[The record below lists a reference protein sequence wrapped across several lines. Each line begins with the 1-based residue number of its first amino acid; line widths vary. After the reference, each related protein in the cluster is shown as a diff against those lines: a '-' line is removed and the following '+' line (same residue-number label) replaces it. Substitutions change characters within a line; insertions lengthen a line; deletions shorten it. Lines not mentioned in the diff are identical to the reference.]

1 MTLTFEALREALR
14 ENAQQPEGPAR
25 NARAER
31 LLVEAEQLGEPLAVI
46 EALGHQLQ
54 AYNYSSE
61 KAKMFVPFS
70 RLLRMWDDNPA
81 DFDAYE
87 THTLHWVF
95 KWVSS
100 GMLDQPHIPLASIE
114 KWLAEMEHRYRLA
127 GHSERAVRQGE
138 FRVARHI
145 GDLARAERAY
155 GAWLAAD
162 RDRMADCHACEL
174 HGQGGWA
181 AERGEDEQA
190 LRIWGPVL
198 AGEHSCAHE
207 PHAVLASSLLPLV
220 RLGRGDEARV
230 NHLRGYRLVRPM
242 ESMRGAVADHIEF
255 CALTG
260 NEARG
265 MELLAERPAYFTD
278 GGDPDSRLDFLSVT
292 ALLMDRLVALGLGGQ
307 SVPGPARETGEAWT
321 AAELGAHA
329 RVEALALA
337 RRFDERNGT
346 GRVSERARAR
356 MDAAPLLDRLP
367 LGVRAAGPVAVPAA
381 STRAVEPRD
390 LLAEARRLSAR
401 RNPAARAAWEAVA
414 ASADV
419 ELDVLGRAE
428 LDDHRAMAMAQGPA
442 ESVRLFLR
450 AAEGYETAGAPGE
463 AQAARARAAFAL
475 ALDDHASEA
484 TSTLEEAITRLRT
497 LHTEGAATPR
507 QLAGALLTR
516 VRLGLL
522 RLEDEDAAAE
532 RRGEEAV
539 AAELREEAVAAA
551 RGERTDAAARGE
563 RADAAEPGEGAGAA
577 EPGGAAW
584 AAGPGEG
591 TDAAEPGEGVGAAE
605 PGGEARAAGPG
616 EEAVAAGPGEEATP
630 AGPGGGG
637 AAVDALGDALDAL
650 FAFASAHG
658 GDPLVTDRVAEAE
671 SVRGDLAARAGDAE
685 EAARR
690 YAYAAELYHGA
701 QLPWFAVEPE
711 ARLSRIALRIGD
723 LETAERAAR
732 AALDHGVD
740 HAGAAGQSRLRLQL
754 AEVLGSVG
762 RFGEAADHALEAA
775 HWADEAGESRGIGAY
790 ARHQLGGWLLRE
802 SRVEEA
808 AAVLESVLPDLSVD
822 EHGDGMVVQ
831 TLWWLG
837 ECLVT
842 LNEPRSAAEQWLRA
856 AELAKEWPEQRD
868 HAMLA
873 NLAGQALLQAELR
886 PEAASAYERA
896 GELWRG
902 LGDTAAYVRTLR
914 VRAWIAG
921 AGGPGR
927 ALMDA
932 AAEACGADVA
942 ARGDTYI
949 QAAELL
955 GDGEVDAGELG
966 VALSYATRA
975 AAEFTSAG
983 PEFRDR
989 RTAAELLAAWLH
1001 VRRQDGAAAAELAR
1015 GVLAQYGSAPE
1026 DEAAAERRAEAE
1038 AVLERVGS

>member
-14 ENAQQPEGPAR
+14 ENSQQPEGPAR

-70 RLLRMWDDNPA
+70 RLLRMWDDSPG

-114 KWLAEMEHRYRLA
+114 KWLGEMEHRYRLA

-145 GDLARAERAY
+145 GDLGRAERAY
-155 GAWLAAD
+155 AAWLAAD

-174 HGQGGWA
+174 HGQGGWS
-181 AERGEDEQA
+181 AELGDDAQA
-190 LRIWGPVL
+190 LRTWEPVL
-198 AGEHSCAHE
+198 SGEHTCAHE

-220 RLGRGDEARV
+220 RLGRADEARV
-230 NHLRGYRLVRPM
+230 NHLRGYRLVRAM
-242 ESMRGAVADHIEF
+242 ESMRGAVAEHIEF

-265 MELLAERPAYFTD
+265 LEILAERPAYLTD
-278 GGDPDSRLDFLSVT
+278 GGDPDSLLDFLSVT

-307 SVPGPARETGEAWT
+307 SVPGPAKAADASWT

-329 RVEALALA
+329 RVEALAIA

-356 MDAAPLLDRLP
+356 MDAEPLLDRLP
-367 LGVRAAGPVAVPAA
+367 LGVRTAGPVTVPV
-381 STRAVEPRD
+381 RAPEPTVEPRD
-390 LLAEARRLSAR
+390 LLAEARRLSAE
-401 RNPAARAAWEAVA
+401 RNPAARTAWEAL
-414 ASADV
+414 ASADI
-419 ELDVLGRAE
+419 ELDALGRAE
-428 LDDHRAMAMAQGPA
+428 LDDHRAIAMDEGPA
-442 ESVRLFLR
+442 ESARLFLR
-450 AAEGYETAGAPGE
+450 AAEGYEAADAPGE

-475 ALDDHASEA
+475 AMDDRLAEA
-484 TSTLEEAITRLRT
+484 TAAVEEAITRVRA
-497 LHTEGAATPR
+497 LHAEGAATPR
-507 QLAGALLTR
+507 QVAGALLSR
-516 VRLGLL
+516 VRVGLL
-522 RLEDEDAAAE
+522 RLHDQDGADGEEPGPAAAE
-532 RRGEEAV
+532 ALSDGI
-539 AAELREEAVAAA
+539 
-551 RGERTDAAARGE
+551 
-563 RADAAEPGEGAGAA
+563 
-577 EPGGAAW
+577 
-584 AAGPGEG
+584 
-591 TDAAEPGEGVGAAE
+591 
-605 PGGEARAAGPG
+605 
-616 EEAVAAGPGEEATP
+616 
-630 AGPGGGG
+630 
-637 AAVDALGDALDAL
+637 DALV
-650 FAFASAHG
+650 AFASAHA
-658 GDPLVTDRVAEAE
+658 GDPLVADRAAEAE
-671 SVRGDLAARAGDAE
+671 SVRGDLAAHAGDAE
-685 EAARR
+685 GAARQ
-690 YAYAAELYHGA
+690 YAYAAELYHRAG
-701 QLPWFAVEPE
+701 LPWYAVEPE
-711 ARLSRIALRIGD
+711 ARLSRIALHTGD

-732 AALDHGVD
+732 AALDHGVQ
-740 HAGAAGQSRLRLQL
+740 HAGPAGQTRLRLQL
-754 AEVLGSVG
+754 AEVLGAAD

-808 AAVLESVLPDLSVD
+808 AAILESVLPDLSVD

-837 ECLVT
+837 ECLMT

-886 PEAASAYERA
+886 PEAAAAYERA
-896 GELWRG
+896 GELWREV
-902 LGDTAAYVRTLR
+902 GDTPAYVRTLR

-921 AGGPGR
+921 PADGGR

-932 AAEACGADVA
+932 AAEACGADVV
-942 ARGDTYI
+942 ARGDTYV
-949 QAAELL
+949 QAAELI
-955 GDGEVDAGELG
+955 GDGDAEAEGLG

-975 AAEFTSAG
+975 AAEFASAG

-1001 VRRQDGAAAAELAR
+1001 VRLEDGPAAAELAR
-1015 GVLAQYGSAPE
+1015 GVLAEYGPSPE
-1026 DEAAAERRAEAE
+1026 GDAAAERRAEAE

>member
-14 ENAQQPEGPAR
+14 ENARQPEGPAR
-25 NARAER
+25 NACAER
-31 LLVEAEQLGEPLAVI
+31 LLLEAEQLGEPLAVI

-70 RLLRMWDDNPA
+70 RLLRMWDDNPG

-114 KWLAEMEHRYRLA
+114 KWLGEMEHRYRLA
-127 GHSERAVRQGE
+127 GHSERAVRQSE

-155 GAWLAAD
+155 AAWLAAD

-174 HGQGGWA
+174 HGQGGWS
-181 AERGEDEQA
+181 AELGDDEQA
-190 LRIWGPVL
+190 LRTWEPVL
-198 AGEHSCAHE
+198 SGEHTCAHE

-220 RLGRGDEARV
+220 RLGRADEARV

-265 MELLAERPAYFTD
+265 LEILAERPAYLTD
-278 GGDPDSRLDFLSVT
+278 SGAPDSLLDFLSVT

-307 SVPGPARETGEAWT
+307 SVPGPARTTGAPWT

-329 RVEALALA
+329 RVEALAIA

-367 LGVRAAGPVAVPAA
+367 LGVRAAGPVAAPVPVPVRAPEP
-381 STRAVEPRD
+381 AVEPRD
-390 LLAEARRLSAR
+390 LPAKARRLSAG
-401 RNPAARAAWEAVA
+401 RNPAAREAWQAVASAVA
-414 ASADV
+414 AGTL
-419 ELDVLGRAE
+419 ELDALGRAE
-428 LDDHRAMAMAQGPA
+428 LDDHRAMSMDEGPA

-450 AAEGYETAGAPGE
+450 AAEGYEAAGDPGE
-463 AQAARARAAFAL
+463 ARAARARAAYAM
-475 ALDDHASEA
+475 ALDGRVAEA
-484 TSTLEEAITRLRT
+484 TEAVEEAISGLLA
-497 LHTEGAATPR
+497 LHAEGAATPR
-507 QLAGALLTR
+507 QTAGALLGR
-516 VRLGLL
+516 VRMALL
-522 RLEDEDAAAE
+522 RLH
-532 RRGEEAV
+532 EE
-539 AAELREEAVAAA
+539 E
-551 RGERTDAAARGE
+551 G
-563 RADAAEPGEGAGAA
+563 AEP
-577 EPGGAAW
+577 
-584 AAGPGEG
+584 
-591 TDAAEPGEGVGAAE
+591 
-605 PGGEARAAGPG
+605 EAL
-616 EEAVAAGPGEEATP
+616 VA
-630 AGPGGGG
+630 
-637 AAVDALGDALDAL
+637 ALDAL
-650 FAFASAHG
+650 FAFAAPYG
-658 GDPLVTDRVAEAE
+658 DDPLIADRVAEAE
-671 SVRGDLAARAGDAE
+671 AVRGDLAAHAGDAE
-685 EAARR
+685 EAVRQ
-690 YAYAAELYHGA
+690 YAYAAELWHGA
-701 QLPWFAVEPE
+701 GLPWYAAEAE
-711 ARLSRIALRIGD
+711 ARLSRAALHIGD
-723 LETAERAAR
+723 LDTAEGAAR
-732 AALDHGVD
+732 AALDHGAE
-740 HAGAAGQSRLRLQL
+740 HAGPSGQARLRLQL
-754 AEVLGSVG
+754 AEVLGAVG
-762 RFGEAADHALEAA
+762 RFGEAAAHALEAA
-775 HWADEAGESRGIGAY
+775 HWADEAGESRGSGAY

-802 SRVEEA
+802 SRIEEA
-808 AAVLESVLPDLSVD
+808 AAILESVLPDLSVE

-837 ECLVT
+837 ECLVA
-842 LNEPRSAAEQWLRA
+842 LNEPRSAAERWLRA

-886 PEAASAYERA
+886 PQAAAAYERA
-896 GELWRG
+896 GELWRE
-902 LGDTAAYVRTLR
+902 LGDMAAYVRTLR
-914 VRAWIAG
+914 VRAWISG
-921 AGGPGR
+921 ADGGGR
-927 ALMDA
+927 ELMDA
-932 AAEACGADVA
+932 AAEACGDDVV
-942 ARGDTYI
+942 ARGDTFA

-955 GDGEVDAGELG
+955 ADSDDLEG
-966 VALSYATRA
+966 ALSYAARA
-975 AAEFTSAG
+975 AADFDSAG

-1001 VRRQDGAAAAELAR
+1001 VRLEDGTAAGALAR
-1015 GVLAQYGSAPE
+1015 GVLAEYGSSSE
-1026 DEAAAERRAEAE
+1026 GEAAERRAEAE

>member
-14 ENAQQPEGPAR
+14 ENARQPEGPAR

-70 RLLRMWDDNPA
+70 RLLRMWDENPG

-114 KWLAEMEHRYRLA
+114 KWLGEMEHRYRLA

-145 GDLARAERAY
+145 GDVERADRAY
-155 GAWLAAD
+155 AAWLAAD

-174 HGQGGWA
+174 HGQGGWS
-181 AERGEDEQA
+181 AERGDDERA
-190 LRIWGPVL
+190 LRTWEPVL
-198 AGEHSCAHE
+198 SGEHVCAHE

-220 RLGRGDEARV
+220 RLGRPDEARV
-230 NHLRGYRLVRPM
+230 NHLRGYRLVRPL
-242 ESMRGAVADHIEF
+242 ESMRGAAADHIEF

-265 MELLAERPAYFTD
+265 LEILAERPAYLTD
-278 GGDPDSRLDFLSVT
+278 GGDPDSLLCFLSVT
-292 ALLMDRLVALGLGGQ
+292 ALLMDRLVARGLGGQ
-307 SVPGPARETGEAWT
+307 SVPGPARAEGGSWT

-329 RVEALALA
+329 RVEALAIA

-346 GRVSERARAR
+346 ARVSERARAR

-367 LGVRAAGPVAVPAA
+367 LGVRAVGPVAVPVAVPAA
-381 STRAVEPRD
+381 VSVAVSVEPRD
-390 LLAEARRLSAR
+390 LLAEARRVSAE
-401 RNPAARAAWEAVA
+401 RNPASRTAWEAVA
-414 ASADV
+414 TAVAAADL
-419 ELDVLGRAE
+419 ELDALGRAE
-428 LDDHRAMAMAQGPA
+428 LDDHRAIAMEQGPA

-450 AAEGYETAGAPGE
+450 AADGYETAGDTGE

-475 ALDDHASEA
+475 ALDDRLPEAWTAAETAVHGIQALHA
-484 TSTLEEAITRLRT
+484 
-497 LHTEGAATPR
+497 EGAATPR
-507 QLAGALLTR
+507 QVAGALLSR
-516 VRLGLL
+516 VRVGLL
-522 RLEDEDAAAE
+522 RLHGE
-532 RRGEEAV
+532 GEEE
-539 AAELREEAVAAA
+539 AAPREEA
-551 RGERTDAAARGE
+551 
-563 RADAAEPGEGAGAA
+563 AGAS
-577 EPGGAAW
+577 
-584 AAGPGEG
+584 
-591 TDAAEPGEGVGAAE
+591 
-605 PGGEARAAGPG
+605 
-616 EEAVAAGPGEEATP
+616 
-630 AGPGGGG
+630 
-637 AAVDALGDALDAL
+637 AVDALAEALDVL
-650 FAFASAHG
+650 VAFAAEHV
-658 GDPLVTDRVAEAE
+658 GDPLVADRAAEAE
-671 SVRGDLAARAGDAE
+671 SVRGDLAAHAGDAAG
-685 EAARR
+685 AARQ
-690 YAYAAELYHGA
+690 YAYAAELYHRAG
-701 QLPWFAVEPE
+701 LPWYAVEAE
-711 ARLSRIALRIGD
+711 ARLSRVALHTGD

-732 AALDHGVD
+732 AALDHGVE

-754 AEVLGSVG
+754 AEVLGAAD
-762 RFGEAADHALEAA
+762 RFGEAAAHALEAA

-808 AAVLESVLPDLSVD
+808 AAILESVLPDLSVD

-837 ECLVT
+837 ECLAA

-886 PEAASAYERA
+886 PEAAAAYEQA
-896 GELWRG
+896 GELWRE
-902 LGDTAAYVRTLR
+902 LGDASAYVRTLR

-921 AGGPGR
+921 AAGGGR
-927 ALMDA
+927 ALMDE
-932 AAEACGADVA
+932 AAEACGIDVV
-942 ARGDTYI
+942 ARGDTYV

-955 GDGEVDAGELG
+955 GDGDVHADALA

-975 AAEFTSAG
+975 AAEFGSAG

-1001 VRRQDGAAAAELAR
+1001 VRLEDGAAAAALAR
-1015 GVLAQYGSAPE
+1015 GVLAEYGAAVE
-1026 DEAAAERRAEAE
+1026 GEAAAERRAEAE

>member
-14 ENAQQPEGPAR
+14 ENARQPEGPAR

-70 RLLRMWDDNPA
+70 RLLRMWDENPG

-114 KWLAEMEHRYRLA
+114 KWLGEMEHRYRLA

-145 GDLARAERAY
+145 GDLARADRAY

-162 RDRMADCHACEL
+162 RDPMADCHACEL
-174 HGQGGWA
+174 HGQGGWS
-181 AERGEDEQA
+181 AERGDDEQA
-190 LRIWGPVL
+190 LRTWEPVL
-198 AGEHSCAHE
+198 SGEHVCAHE

-220 RLGRGDEARV
+220 RLGRTDEARV
-230 NHLRGYRLVRPM
+230 NHLRGYRLVRPL

-265 MELLAERPAYFTD
+265 LEILAERPAYLTD
-278 GGDPDSRLDFLSVT
+278 GGDPDSLLCFLSVT
-292 ALLMDRLVALGLGGQ
+292 ALLMDRLVARGLGGQ
-307 SVPGPARETGEAWT
+307 PVPGPTRAAGGSWT

-329 RVEALALA
+329 RVEALAIA

-346 GRVSERARAR
+346 ARVSERARAR

-367 LGVRAAGPVAVPAA
+367 LGVRAVGPVPVAVPAA
-381 STRAVEPRD
+381 VRTPEPAPEPRE
-390 LLAEARRLSAR
+390 LLAEARRLSAE

-414 ASADV
+414 AAVAAADL
-419 ELDVLGRAE
+419 ELDALGRAE
-428 LDDHRAMAMAQGPA
+428 LDDHRAIAMEAGPA
-442 ESVRLFLR
+442 ESVGLFLR
-450 AAEGYETAGAPGE
+450 AAEGYEAAGDPGE

-475 ALDDHASEA
+475 ALALDDRLPEAGAAVAEAVTRVQALHA
-484 TSTLEEAITRLRT
+484 
-497 LHTEGAATPR
+497 EGTATPR
-507 QLAGALLTR
+507 QVAGALLSR
-516 VRLGLL
+516 VRVGLL
-522 RLEDEDAAAE
+522 RLHGEDEPTGEDLAAGGLPEA
-532 RRGEEAV
+532 GEEP
-539 AAELREEAVAAA
+539 AA
-551 RGERTDAAARGE
+551 DQ
-563 RADAAEPGEGAGAA
+563 EP
-577 EPGGAAW
+577 
-584 AAGPGEG
+584 
-591 TDAAEPGEGVGAAE
+591 V
-605 PGGEARAAGPG
+605 
-616 EEAVAAGPGEEATP
+616 
-630 AGPGGGG
+630 
-637 AAVDALGDALDAL
+637 AVDALSSALDDL
-650 FAFASAHG
+650 IAFASAHT
-658 GDPLVTDRVAEAE
+658 GDPLVADRAAEAE
-671 SVRGDLAARAGDAE
+671 SVRGDLAAHAGDAE
-685 EAARR
+685 AAARQ
-690 YAYAAELYHGA
+690 YAYAAELYHRAG
-701 QLPWFAVEPE
+701 LPWFAVEPE
-711 ARLSRIALRIGD
+711 ARLSRVALHTGD
-723 LETAERAAR
+723 LETAERAAL
-732 AALDHGVD
+732 AALDHGAE

-754 AEVLGSVG
+754 AEVLGASE
-762 RFGEAADHALEAA
+762 RFGEAAAHALEAA

-802 SRVEEA
+802 SRVEES
-808 AAVLESVLPDLSVD
+808 AAVLESVLPDLSED
-822 EHGDGMVVQ
+822 EHGSGMVVQ

-842 LNEPRSAAEQWLRA
+842 LNEPRAAAEHWLRA
-856 AELAKEWPEQRD
+856 AELAKEWPEQQD

-886 PEAASAYERA
+886 PEAAAAYERA
-896 GELWRG
+896 GELWRA
-902 LGDTAAYVRTLR
+902 LGDASAYVRTLR

-921 AGGPGR
+921 AAGDGR

-932 AAEACGADVA
+932 AAEACGADVV
-942 ARGDTYI
+942 ARGDTYV

-955 GDGEVDAGELG
+955 GDGDSDGDVDVDSGGPG

-975 AAEFTSAG
+975 VAEFAAAG

-1001 VRRQDGAAAAELAR
+1001 LRLDDGASAAALAR
-1015 GVLAQYGSAPE
+1015 GVLAEYEAVVSGAVAGPE
-1026 DEAAAERRAEAE
+1026 GEAAAERRAEAE
-1038 AVLERVGS
+1038 AVLERAGS